1 MTFVLVSVAG
11 TPDSGVAEL
20 KVSVQLDWVGPM
32 MVLGPQTKLSSCAYD
47 STVTGMVLLT
57 PPAVAVTVTVWMEVD
72 VDELSANHH
81 LLLPRQPFTVLA
93 VAVKVADA
101 EPAGTETLDGTH
113 RTALLLLARG
123 TATLLGDALLSVTVQ
138 VVVCPFRTAD
148 GVQASVLSTTGP
160 ARVTEK
166 VRDPP
171 FAAAVT
177 TAVSV
182 VVTEDAVNVNAAV
195 VAEAATVT
203 FAADSVALA
212 LLLERA
218 TDTPPAGAAADSV
231 TVQLA
236 VPGVFIV
243 AGLQTS
249 PLTVASVPAVTWNV
263 LLTPP
268 AVAVTVAD

>member
-1 MTFVLVSVAG
+1 M
-11 TPDSGVAEL
+11 
-20 KVSVQLDWVGPM
+20 
-32 MVLGPQTKLSSCAYD
+32 
-47 STVTGMVLLT
+47 
-57 PPAVAVTVTVWMEVD
+57 
-72 VDELSANHH
+72 
-81 LLLPRQPFTVLA
+81 
-93 VAVKVADA
+93 KVADD
-101 EPAGTETLDGTH
+101 EPAGTETLAGTG
-113 RTALLLLARG
+113 RTVLLLLARA
-123 TATLLGDALLSVTVQ
+123 TANVLEAALLRVTVQ
-138 VVVCPFRTAD
+138 VVVCPDSTAD
-148 GVQASVLSTTGP
+148 GVQASVLNTTGA

-177 TAVSV
+177 TAVSF
-182 VVTEDAVNVNAAV
+182 VVTADAVSVNAAV

-236 VPGVFIV
+236 VPGALIV
-243 AGLQTS
+243 AGVQTS
-249 PLTVASVPAVTWNV
+249 PLTEGSVPAVTWNV